1 MSQLPDDTLS
11 NRLSK
16 FMPIAI
22 TVNTFFKQESDK
34 LSDEDLYRCL
44 NDLKKQTNL
53 IKKLKCVPGNL
64 KMEFSPF
71 NYDLT
76 NERAETTPPSNC
88 LLSNNYILTPELQLL
103 RFPHLSQLQTGLPHK
118 NPYHQPLLM
127 HNHLLPIK
135 EILEFP
141 SYPVYEPNYLYR
153 NILYVYPQ
161 TVYCGAGLIRSGASS
176 TLTAGV
182 GLNHSSSLGAMSS
195 SARNIAVKINLM
207 KGEEDHCALPVLFAK
222 SSSTLEYCKEVFA
235 NVVYHNKT
243 PQYHDEIKIKL
254 PALLTGGNYHLLFT
268 FYHVSCQ
275 NSKDQNQLES
285 VIGYSWL
292 PIQQQFQYETIIQ
305 LSNELQQP
313 MTTQSASQLNQEA
326 NSNTTGSSFNN
337 TSSTSSGNTSSQIGS
352 NSSSTSFTSRCTMIK
367 NGVYSL
373 PICFEKLTS
382 GYSNLN
388 YSIFNSSSSFN
399 LNNFNLS
406 TDMEAANDS
415 TEADADNVDTA
426 TANEPGQAN
435 VSTNITNL
443 NNCSNSNFA
452 NVSLKSYFDVA
463 LKLVST
469 IHTQDVYLERFI
481 SLANLMRSSC
491 IIQQQQQQQHGK
503 TQPHGLN
510 GASCRM
516 NASQNDIEINF
527 KKAVM
532 DICFAESEALVK
544 FL

>member
-1 MSQLPDDTLS
+1 
-11 NRLSK
+11 
-16 FMPIAI
+16 
-22 TVNTFFKQESDK
+22 
-34 LSDEDLYRCL
+34 
-44 NDLKKQTNL
+44 LKKQTNL

-76 NERAETTPPSNC
+76 SERVETNG

-103 RFPHLSQLQTGLPHK
+103 KFPHLNQLQTGPQHK

-161 TVYCGAGLIRSGASS
+161 TVYCGAGLIRSGGSS

-305 LSNELQQP
+305 LTNELQQP
-313 MTTQSASQLNQEA
+313 TTAQSTSQVNQEA
-326 NSNTTGSSFNN
+326 NSNTAGSSFNN
-337 TSSTSSGNTSSQIGS
+337 TSSASLGNTSSQTGG
-352 NSSSTSFTSRCTMIK
+352 NSYSTSITSRCTMIK

-388 YSIFNSSSSFN
+388 YSIYNSSSSFN

-406 TDMEAANDS
+406 TDMEAASDQNE
-415 TEADADNVDTA
+415 TEVDNVDKM
-426 TANEPGQAN
+426 NEPGLAN

-443 NNCSNSNFA
+443 NNCSNNNFA
-452 NVSLKSYFDVA
+452 NVNLKSYFDVA

-481 SLANLMRSSC
+481 SLANLMKSSC
-491 IIQQQQQQQHGK
+491 NIQQQQAK
-503 TQPHGLN
+503 TQQFGLN
-510 GASCRM
+510 GRM